1 MKGEFLAELR
11 GMWNG
16 WMACDVP
23 LADFLRHAWAA
34 GEDDTKIIALVTA
47 GRQTAA

>member
-16 WMACDVP
+16 RMACDVH
-23 LADFLRHAWAA
+23 LADFLRHVWAA